1 MVKPFVKWAGGKGQL
16 LAEIAKYYPFDSK
29 KINRYV
35 EPFVGGGAVLFDI
48 LSKYKL
54 EYVCLNDINAD
65 LINTYLTVRDN
76 VDGLVKRL
84 HDIQT
89 EYIALDGESRKRF
102 YYDKR
107 ERYNMLT
114 TCNIYD
120 NCEKA
125 ALLIFLNKT
134 CFNGLYRVNQ
144 KGLFNV
150 PSGTYKN
157 PLICDEKNLRSI
169 SMLLQNTEI
178 VCGDYGALED
188 KIDEN
193 TFVYID
199 PPYRPLNN
207 TSSFTAYTANAFS
220 DDEQIRLAKFVDA
233 ISAKGALVLE
243 SNSDPKNYDE
253 EDAFFDIM
261 YTNYSIQRVDA
272 TRMINSKSSGRGKIK
287 ELLISNFMEA

>member
-29 KINRYV
+29 KITRYV

-48 LSKYKL
+48 LNKYKL
-54 EYVCLNDINAD
+54 EYVCLNDINTD
-65 LINTYLTVRDN
+65 LINTYSTVRDN
-76 VDGLVKRL
+76 IDELIERL
-84 HDIQT
+84 IDIQG
-89 EYIALDGESRKRF
+89 EYLSLDSDNRKRF

-107 ERYNMLT
+107 ERYNMLKT
-114 TCNIYD
+114 GSICD

-150 PSGTYKN
+150 PAGAYKN

-169 SMLLQNTEI
+169 AMLLQNTEI

-188 KIDEN
+188 KIDKN

-199 PPYRPLNN
+199 PPYRPLSN
-207 TSSFTAYTANAFS
+207 TSSFTAYTANAFG
-220 DDEQIRLAKFVDA
+220 DDEQIRLAKFVEA
-233 ISAKGALVLE
+233 ITAKGALVLE

-253 EDAFFDIM
+253 DDAFFDII

-287 ELLISNFMEA
+287 ELLISNFMEV